1 MNPHKLVIGNWKMN
15 GSVPRLR
22 SFAALAGA
30 GGSGCTAALCVPYPL
45 LPAAQTLL
53 AATPLLWGAQDC
65 SAEDEGT
72 HTGEVSARMLA
83 DLGARYVIVG
93 HSERRAAHGE
103 TDGQIACKARRALAA
118 GMTPVVCIGESAEE
132 RDAEQTALAL
142 RRQLLQLA
150 RTLGRELGSV
160 VLAYEPVWA
169 IGSGRPLAPGLIDDT
184 HAVIAELL
192 AFHAGLPAG
201 TVPILYGGSVNAR
214 NAQTILGRRQVAG
227 VLVGGASLEPADFMA
242 IWQAAA
248 VSGREVSGISA

>member
-1 MNPHKLVIGNWKMN
+1 MNPRKLVIGNWKMN

-22 SFAALAGA
+22 SFAALAA
-30 GGSGCTAALCVPYPL
+30 AAPGGCPAALCVPYPL

-65 SAEDEGT
+65 SAEDEGA

-83 DLGARYVIVG
+83 ELGVRYVIVG
-93 HSERRAAHGE
+93 QSERRAAHGE
-103 TDGQIACKARRALAA
+103 TDGQVALKARRALAA
-118 GMTPVVCIGESAEE
+118 GLTPVVCIGESAEE

-150 RTLGRELGSV
+150 RTLGRELGAV

-169 IGSGRPLAPGLIDDT
+169 IGSGQALAPGLIDDT

-214 NAQTILGRRQVAG
+214 NAQAILGRQQVAG
-227 VLVGGASLEPADFMA
+227 VLVGGASLEAADFMA

-248 VSGREVSGISA
+248 HQGREVSGIGA